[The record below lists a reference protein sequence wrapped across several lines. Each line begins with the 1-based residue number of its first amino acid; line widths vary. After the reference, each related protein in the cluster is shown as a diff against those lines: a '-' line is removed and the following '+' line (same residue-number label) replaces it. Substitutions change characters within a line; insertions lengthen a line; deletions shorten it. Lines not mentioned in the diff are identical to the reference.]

1 MTEGVPPSFRLVH
14 RGTSGRSVVLRGCTP
29 MPDDQSYSLPPTQSA
44 SLEVGQ
50 RVFRHYMLNR
60 FLGRGA
66 LGAAWLVVHEGHGR
80 ELAMRFVP
88 EAWLRDERAM
98 AALREAVVK
107 LLDITHPNIVGV
119 LDFVR
124 DAQAAAI
131 VARFVDGKTL
141 HDMRGEAEERFLP
154 VSMLQAWL
162 AQLCEA
168 LDFAWRRHNA
178 IHGDLCP
185 QNMLVTE
192 ADEFRLIDFGLARSL
207 YDLPGPTGAP
217 LITGTQAY
225 LSPERARGLSVTAT
239 DDVYGFGATVYE
251 LLTSR
256 PVFFRG
262 NVLWQL
268 ESVVPPSMTER
279 RTEFG
284 LAGEPIPPE
293 WEQVIAACLAKRRE
307 DRPRDIREIGERL
320 GLLHPLTAA
329 EDTPVPVVLPRTQDI
344 NAPAPAIYSL
354 RSEHP
359 APEFSSSLQTV
370 SLESMTQ
377 NQPAPDLEVTQ
388 DAVPPVSATTSTRS
402 PIPDDESDQTVAAT
416 EPPPPRTPPVA
427 EIKTAPVSSAPP
439 PLPVAPP
446 APVQAP
452 PPLPPPVAEKKFNVA
467 PEPAT
472 TPPSRPPTPPTV
484 KPPGGGPVSNPMKW
498 VLPVGAA
505 AALVV
510 IGATLFALRPKG
522 KKPTADEPIA
532 APTPVAITPL
542 PSTPEPVK
550 PTPVPPTPAPS
561 GIKEVTISE
570 LGSLPQ
576 GAIKDKLALAGEFR
590 VSSAVDRVVIARPT
604 AKDQAGLV
612 RVQIRFPQ
620 GAQIPA
626 EGSTVTWSKD
636 NRLIVREV
644 RKGNDGQLNI
654 VVEKER

>member
-1 MTEGVPPSFRLVH
+1 
-14 RGTSGRSVVLRGCTP
+14 

-50 RVFRHYMLNR
+50 RVFRHYVLNR

-141 HDMRGEAEERFLP
+141 HEKRGAAEEKFLP
-154 VSMLQAWL
+154 VSMLQTWL
-162 AQLCEA
+162 AQLCDA

-192 ADEFRLIDFGLARSL
+192 ADEFRVLDFGLARSL
-207 YDLPGPTGAP
+207 YDLPGPTGTP

-279 RTEFG
+279 RAEFG
-284 LAGEPIPPE
+284 LTGEPIPPE
-293 WEQVIAACLAKRRE
+293 WEQVVAACLAKRRE
-307 DRPRDIREIGERL
+307 DRPRDIREVGESL
-320 GLLHPLTAA
+320 GLLHPLTAGEEA
-329 EDTPVPVVLPRTQDI
+329 PVPVVLPRSPDL
-344 NAPAPAIYSL
+344 NAPSPSVYSL

-359 APEFSSSLQTV
+359 VPEFSSSLQTV

-388 DAVPPVSATTSTRS
+388 DAKPPVSATTSTRS
-402 PIPDDESDQTVAAT
+402 PVPDDESDQTVAAT
-416 EPPPPRTPPVA
+416 EPPPPKASPVT
-427 EIKTAPVSSAPP
+427 EIKIAPVPSAPP
-439 PLPVAPP
+439 PLPVPP
-446 APVQAP
+446 PESTPPPPPPPPP
-452 PPLPPPVAEKKFNVA
+452 PPLPPPVPEKKIDVSF
-467 PEPAT
+467 EPPT
-472 TPPSRPPTPPTV
+472 TPPSQPSSPAPESPSTS
-484 KPPGGGPVSNPMKW
+484 GPVSHPLKW
-498 VLPVGAA
+498 ILPAGAAAVVVVGAA
-505 AALVV
+505 
-510 IGATLFALRPKG
+510 LFALKPKVETPLADQ
-522 KKPTADEPIA
+522 PTP
-532 APTPVAITPL
+532 APTPIA
-542 PSTPEPVK
+542 STPPPS
-550 PTPVPPTPAPS
+550 PTPVPPTPSPVPPTPVPTGVKEVMVSDLAS
-561 GIKEVTISE
+561 FANQGRIKERLVLI
-570 LGSLPQ
+570 
-576 GAIKDKLALAGEFR
+576 GEFR
-590 VSSAVDRVVIARPT
+590 ISSAIDRAVIARPT
-604 AKDQAGLV
+604 AKDLTGAV
-612 RVQIRFPQ
+612 RVSARFPQ

-626 EGSTVTWSKD
+626 EGSTVTWNKD
-636 NRLIVREV
+636 SGLLVREV
-644 RKGNDGQLNI
+644 RRGNDGQLNI
-654 VVEKER
+654 EVEKER